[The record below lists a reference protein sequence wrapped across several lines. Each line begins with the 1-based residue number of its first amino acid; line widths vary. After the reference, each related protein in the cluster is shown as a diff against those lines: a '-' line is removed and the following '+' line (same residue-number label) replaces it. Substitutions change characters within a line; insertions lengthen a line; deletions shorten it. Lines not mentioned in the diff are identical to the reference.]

1 MTSVLQV
8 GVCYLR
14 RESVVFCG
22 GRRWRQRCHSPRN
35 REAWAVV
42 TFRQTGVDAVKGTF
56 SSPLLARRCASGRWK
71 AGSWRD
77 WWVIAAAAGPRRAQ
91 RGRLSLHLGP
101 ANGAWKRD
109 ANFPVPIIA
118 LLPILTP
125 VRIAEGGSRRRPH
138 FPTRSRSFPG
148 FHVEDFHFL
157 IISGHMTPLSAL
169 SACPGPHR
177 FHPPDPVQSAG
188 FQLPILR
195 PSQVDVSGRPE
206 QTSAPPVLG

>member
-1 MTSVLQV
+1 MTGVLQV
-8 GVCYLR
+8 GVRHPR

-22 GRRWRQRCHSPRN
+22 GRRWRQRYHSPRN

-77 WWVIAAAAGPRRAQ
+77 CWWAIAAAAAGPRRAQ

-118 LLPILTP
+118 LLPLTP

-148 FHVEDFHFL
+148 FHVEDFHFTDH
-157 IISGHMTPLSAL
+157 IWSHDTPLSSLRLSRPSPFPPTRPCAECGL
-169 SACPGPHR
+169 SATYS
-177 FHPPDPVQSAG
+177 PPLS
-188 FQLPILR
+188 R
-195 PSQVDVSGRPE
+195 
-206 QTSAPPVLG
+206 